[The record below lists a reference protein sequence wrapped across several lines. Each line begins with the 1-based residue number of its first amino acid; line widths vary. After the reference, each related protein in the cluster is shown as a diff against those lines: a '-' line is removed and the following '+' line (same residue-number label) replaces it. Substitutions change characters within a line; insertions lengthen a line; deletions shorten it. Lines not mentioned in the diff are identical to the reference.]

1 MTFFKRYFL
10 DSMKDRVEKNMVN
23 LMDHHTSQPQ
33 EEKCDNCIG
42 GMAFI
47 RHLTRAL
54 YDTVKC
60 HVCDGSG
67 VIKPKPASE
76 PWKRPKFQFE

>member
-1 MTFFKRYFL
+1 
-10 DSMKDRVEKNMVN
+10 MVN
-23 LMDHHTSQPQ
+23 SMEHHISQTQ

-47 RHLTRAL
+47 RNPTRAL

-67 VIKPKPASE
+67 VIKPKSAPE

>member
-1 MTFFKRYFL
+1 
-10 DSMKDRVEKNMVN
+10 
-23 LMDHHTSQPQ
+23 MDNTLQSQD
-33 EEKCDNCIG
+33 EKCNNCVG

-47 RHLTRAL
+47 RHPTRAL

-60 HVCDGSG
+60 RVCDGSG
-67 VIKPKPASE
+67 VINPQPVIE